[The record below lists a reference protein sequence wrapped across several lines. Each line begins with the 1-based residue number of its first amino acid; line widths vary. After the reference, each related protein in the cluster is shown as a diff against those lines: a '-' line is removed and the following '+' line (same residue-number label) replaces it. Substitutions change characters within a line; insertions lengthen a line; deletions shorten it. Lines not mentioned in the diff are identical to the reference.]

1 MMGRGEAIPAA
12 THEAAAAAAAHAAV
26 MQPLLQP
33 GERAVT
39 AWERGIGKCLQ

>member
-12 THEAAAAAAAHAAV
+12 THEAAAAAHAAV